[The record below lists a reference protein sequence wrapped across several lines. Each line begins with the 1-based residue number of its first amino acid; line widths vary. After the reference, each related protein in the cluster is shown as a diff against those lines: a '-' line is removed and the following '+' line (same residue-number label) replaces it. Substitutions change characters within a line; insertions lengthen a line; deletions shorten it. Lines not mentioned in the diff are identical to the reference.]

1 VNWLVR
7 DKSVS
12 SHSVTLQETIAAT
25 SAEINGAV
33 AYEISGRTHLIFPQ
47 FLASKFEN
55 SNC

>member
-1 VNWLVR
+1 MNWLVR

-47 FLASKFEN
+47 FLASKFE
-55 SNC
+55 SINC